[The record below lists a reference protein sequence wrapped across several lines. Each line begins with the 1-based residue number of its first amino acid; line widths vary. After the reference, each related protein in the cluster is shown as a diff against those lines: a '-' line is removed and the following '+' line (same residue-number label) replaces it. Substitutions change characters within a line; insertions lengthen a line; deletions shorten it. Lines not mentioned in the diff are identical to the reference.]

1 MKLRLIPL
9 LAVLLGMALCSCTR
23 KPKEDRTISVE
34 ATDPE
39 MNGAIAKG
47 RETLPSFWQAFD
59 HREHGEE
66 KFSLKVMI
74 TDGHR
79 TEHFWAN
86 DIERKDGKIFGTI
99 NNDPE
104 IVKNV
109 RMGER
114 IEIPDAQISDWLY
127 LRDDKMIGNYT
138 LRVLFKQMPAKE
150 VEYWKQRMAEP

>member
-1 MKLRLIPL
+1 
-9 LAVLLGMALCSCTR
+9 
-23 KPKEDRTISVE
+23 
-34 ATDPE
+34 
-39 MNGAIAKG
+39 
-47 RETLPSFWQAFD
+47 
-59 HREHGEE
+59 
-66 KFSLKVMI
+66 MI

-86 DIERKDGKIFGTI
+86 DIERKDDKIFGTI

>member
-66 KFSLKVMI
+66 KFSS
-74 TDGHR
+74 R
-79 TEHFWAN
+79 
-86 DIERKDGKIFGTI
+86 
-99 NNDPE
+99 
-104 IVKNV
+104 
-109 RMGER
+109 
-114 IEIPDAQISDWLY
+114 S
-127 LRDDKMIGNYT
+127 
-138 LRVLFKQMPAKE
+138 
-150 VEYWKQRMAEP
+150 